1 MSGVYNRKLFRQSNS
16 RNAFQ
21 GMGGIMS
28 SSNELMQQAMQTA
41 NNAPMPSD
49 LGPLQLKPQS
59 AMPQPQAEQ
68 PEAIPYDPSQA
79 GMLPPDQ
86 GMPAEPAPPD
96 PMGQMQGQAPM
107 DPMQQQ
113 PMGAPPEQAP
123 PQELAPMQDA
133 PFMPP
138 GTPPSVAGYQDGGTV
153 GTGTG
158 ARGAAFDGL
167 AGGVMQMLGL
177 GPTVAGMAAQGDAT
191 PYVGRSGRAPNAMA
205 NEARRILGSQED
217 APAPSSGLIDIGV
230 TAGTVETP
238 QLTGIEMFNI
248 AEQIL
253 PSLGVLPPETVATNI
268 VTEAEKNG
276 VPFSGDLR
284 ADIESLYSELT
295 GDPEATN
302 KSIDDLNRGILGA
315 AIAAGKSP
323 RATENIANG
332 MLVGLQAM
340 KDTAEKRAA
349 VAAQAQYGLLTAAL
363 APKTSGNTGI
373 ADDYSASRTWRESY
387 DGIMKQDYNSLDIPT
402 REDGTEMSQLEYAN
416 MVADLAVIGSKS
428 PEDLVGTKY
437 EGLHEKYAN
446 PDPAAA
452 AAAAAAAA
460 PVAPAA
466 PAAAPVARTAEEEA
480 KILEQARKNVP
491 SKGKEAVQKM
501 LEQMGID
508 PGKL

>member
-1 MSGVYNRKLFRQSNS
+1 VPQAGAGSSELLPTEVGDLMSGVYNRKLFRQSNS
-16 RNAFQ
+16 RNAFH
-21 GMGGIMS
+21 GMGGILS

-49 LGPLQLKPQS
+49 LGPVQLKPQS

-158 ARGAAFDGL
+158 ARGAAFNGL

-177 GPTVAGMAAQGDAT
+177 GPTVAGMAAQGDTA

-205 NEARRILGSQED
+205 NEARRILGAQED
-217 APAPSSGLIDIGV
+217 APAPALAPSSGPIDIGV

-238 QLTGIEMFNI
+238 QLTADAMAAIAAPILAQIENKTPEET
-248 AEQIL
+248 ASTIL
-253 PSLGVLPPETVATNI
+253 A
-268 VTEAEKNG
+268 EAEKNG
-276 VPFSGDLR
+276 IPT
-284 ADIESLYSELT
+284 E
-295 GDPEATN
+295 GDP
-302 KSIDDLNRGILGA
+302 KIDL
-315 AIAAGKSP
+315 
-323 RATENIANG
+323 
-332 MLVGLQAM
+332 M
-340 KDTAEKRAA
+340 
-349 VAAQAQYGLLTAAL
+349 
-363 APKTSGNTGI
+363 
-373 ADDYSASRTWRESY
+373 
-387 DGIMKQDYNSLDIPT
+387 SL
-402 REDGTEMSQLEYAN
+402 
-416 MVADLAVIGSKS
+416 
-428 PEDLVGTKY
+428 
-437 EGLHEKYAN
+437 
-446 PDPAAA
+446 
-452 AAAAAAAA
+452 
-460 PVAPAA
+460 
-466 PAAAPVARTAEEEA
+466 
-480 KILEQARKNVP
+480 
-491 SKGKEAVQKM
+491 
-501 LEQMGID
+501 
-508 PGKL
+508 